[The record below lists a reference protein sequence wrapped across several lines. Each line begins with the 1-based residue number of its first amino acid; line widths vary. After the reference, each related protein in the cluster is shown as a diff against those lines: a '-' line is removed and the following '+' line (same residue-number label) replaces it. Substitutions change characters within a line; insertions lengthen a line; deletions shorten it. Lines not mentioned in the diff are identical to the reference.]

1 MKVGEGQSHPSCDS
15 NISQG
20 SPGTANLKVGLSDHD
35 EKAQEKNMKIKS
47 SMIFSISEN
56 RQLLYNPIFFLP

>member
-35 EKAQEKNMKIKS
+35 EKAQEKKHENKILHGL
-47 SMIFSISEN
+47 
-56 RQLLYNPIFFLP
+56 QHQ

>member
-1 MKVGEGQSHPSCDS
+1 MKVCEGQSHPSCDS

-20 SPGTANLKVGLSDHD
+20 SPGAANLKVGLSDHD

-47 SMIFSISEN
+47 SMVFSINKN
-56 RQLLYNPIFFLP
+56 RQLLYKPIFLLP

>member
-20 SPGTANLKVGLSDHD
+20 SPSMANLKVGLSDHD
-35 EKAQEKNMKIKS
+35 EKAQEKKHENKILHGL
-47 SMIFSISEN
+47 
-56 RQLLYNPIFFLP
+56 QHQ